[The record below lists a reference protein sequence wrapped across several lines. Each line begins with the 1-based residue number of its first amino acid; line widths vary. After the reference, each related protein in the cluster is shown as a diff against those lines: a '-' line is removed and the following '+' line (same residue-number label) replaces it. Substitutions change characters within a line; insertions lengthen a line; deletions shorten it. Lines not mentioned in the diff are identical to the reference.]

1 MAYRV
6 AILKDDQ
13 VHMASLA
20 VVGSHSV
27 NGVAQLH
34 TEILIHDLFRD
45 FVRLYPD
52 KFNNKTNG
60 ITHRRWLLYSN
71 PQLRKMLDEL
81 IGEGY
86 EYDLNEIE
94 KLMEYV
100 DDPAIQNQFL
110 EIKRQRKEILAKLVK
125 DRCGVE
131 IDPNS
136 IFDVQAKRLHA
147 YKRQLLNALHIIYLY
162 QRMKE
167 DPSFTI
173 TPTTFIFAAKAAPAY
188 YFAKKVIKLINSLGD
203 VINNDPAV
211 NSMLKVVFIPNYSVS
226 IAEVLMNAADVS
238 EQISTAG
245 KEASGTGNMK
255 FMMNGAVTLGTL
267 DGANVEIDERVGREN
282 DVIFGLTVDQVTEL
296 KKNYNAWDY
305 YNGDERIKK
314 AVDSLV
320 DGTWAEDHDEFKL
333 IFDELMYKNDEYLLL
348 ADFDSYVKAHEEIQR
363 RYGDR
368 GQWAK
373 SCLVNIAK
381 SGYFSSDRTIQQYA
395 SEIWHITP
403 VRIDDK

>member
-1 MAYRV
+1 
-6 AILKDDQ
+6 
-13 VHMASLA
+13 
-20 VVGSHSV
+20 
-27 NGVAQLH
+27 
-34 TEILIHDLFRD
+34 
-45 FVRLYPD
+45 
-52 KFNNKTNG
+52 
-60 ITHRRWLLYSN
+60 
-71 PQLRKMLDEL
+71 
-81 IGEGY
+81 
-86 EYDLNEIE
+86 
-94 KLMEYV
+94 
-100 DDPAIQNQFL
+100 
-110 EIKRQRKEILAKLVK
+110 
-125 DRCGVE
+125 
-131 IDPNS
+131 
-136 IFDVQAKRLHA
+136 
-147 YKRQLLNALHIIYLY
+147 
-162 QRMKE
+162 MKE

-255 FMMNGAVTLGTL
+255 FMMNGAITLGTL

-305 YNGDERIKK
+305 YNGDERLKK
-314 AVDSLV
+314 AIDSLV
-320 DGTWAEDHDEFKL
+320 DGTWAADHDEFKL

-348 ADFDSYVKAHEEIQR
+348 ADFDSYVRAHEEIQR
-363 RYGDR
+363 RYGNR

-373 SCLVNIAK
+373 SCLINIAK

-395 SEIWHITP
+395 DEIWHIKP

>member
-1 MAYRV
+1 
-6 AILKDDQ
+6 
-13 VHMASLA
+13 
-20 VVGSHSV
+20 
-27 NGVAQLH
+27 
-34 TEILIHDLFRD
+34 
-45 FVRLYPD
+45 
-52 KFNNKTNG
+52 
-60 ITHRRWLLYSN
+60 
-71 PQLRKMLDEL
+71 
-81 IGEGY
+81 
-86 EYDLNEIE
+86 
-94 KLMEYV
+94 
-100 DDPAIQNQFL
+100 
-110 EIKRQRKEILAKLVK
+110 
-125 DRCGVE
+125 
-131 IDPNS
+131 
-136 IFDVQAKRLHA
+136 
-147 YKRQLLNALHIIYLY
+147 
-162 QRMKE
+162 
-167 DPSFTI
+167 
-173 TPTTFIFAAKAAPAY
+173 
-188 YFAKKVIKLINSLGD
+188 
-203 VINNDPAV
+203 
-211 NSMLKVVFIPNYSVS
+211 
-226 IAEVLMNAADVS
+226 
-238 EQISTAG
+238 
-245 KEASGTGNMK
+245 
-255 FMMNGAVTLGTL
+255 AVTLGTL